1 MRRTFSFHECR
12 ILFTKNKKE
21 ETKMK
26 RKKIRSGDGAGLLT
40 VPKKISVGEMARLCE
55 IRGYVLTAVF
65 AFMLSTV
72 RGPAGSY
79 PLSFAVLAASSGGVC
94 TALCFVGAVLGTVVM
109 DAGALWHILILLSML
124 LVRLWVCVFKGDF
137 KVKNH
142 LFRRL
147 FRERG
152 YIKVTVAAL
161 GAAGA
166 GVVAIIESESIY
178 YGLFSALMGIGGA
191 AVATAAFIFFS
202 DVASSRSKR
211 IAGLFVLALGLF
223 SAVSAIRL
231 PFSLCAVLAFL
242 SSLYFSYAGGS
253 EVGAVVGLA
262 GGLAVGG
269 QYAPAF
275 ALAGL
280 LFSMLWEYSKVI
292 SVIACG
298 AVASVVS
305 LFSGG
310 LSAVSDVIPEIALG
324 AAIAAPFASLG
335 PLPGPLPRFLDFD
348 KREMVEV
355 GKEEKRLPKMGEA
368 LESLS
373 LMIKEAGE
381 RFRLPTKE
389 EAERCCSAA
398 REKFCKGCVHER
410 ECTGR
415 EARVVDSM
423 FYNMAFRLCQSGR
436 ITAKIVPES
445 VARRCF
451 NIDPIIEAVNSG
463 AKKARVLS
471 EGAKRSELF
480 SADYSAVACLM
491 RELSETE
498 AAIRD
503 EEGEKS
509 LLRELSAEGL
519 MFSHSSVWGKRKR
532 RVYLRGV
539 DFSSRSAGE
548 NDIRLCAEKAL
559 SQRLS
564 SPEFS
569 IEGGSVSASM
579 HSVPAISLS
588 AGRYALK
595 SKRDSQSGDSVSTFE
610 NDEGYFYTLVSDGM
624 GSGREAA
631 QASGIC
637 AAFLEKLLSA
647 GCPMRS
653 ALELLNCYI
662 RGAAG
667 ECFATV
673 DLMEADLYTKRARFI
688 KSGAAPTFII
698 RGGRIY
704 RIHSKTVPVGIMRAL
719 DAEAVSFE
727 LRAGDTVIMM
737 SDGVTGSYE
746 ESPWLYDLLSE
757 GIKDIG
763 SPSVLARLV
772 AEAAAENTGRE
783 DDITVC
789 AIVVEEG

>member
-1 MRRTFSFHECR
+1 
-12 ILFTKNKKE
+12 
-21 ETKMK
+21 MK
-26 RKKIRSGDGAGLLT
+26 RKKIKADGGAELLSATKKLWEFDT
-40 VPKKISVGEMARLCE
+40 VRLCE
-55 IRGYVLTAVF
+55 IRGYVLTALF
-65 AFMLSTV
+65 SFMLSTV

-94 TALCFVGAVLGTVVM
+94 CALSFVGAVLGTVAM
-109 DAGALWHILILLSML
+109 DTGALWHILILLSML

-137 KVKNH
+137 KVKSH

-166 GVVAIIESESIY
+166 GIVAIIESESIY

-191 AVATAAFIFFS
+191 SAATAAFIFLS
-202 DVASSRSKR
+202 DASAPRSKR
-211 IAGLFVLALGLF
+211 ITGLFILSLGLF
-223 SAVSAIRL
+223 GAVSAVDL

-242 SSLYFSYAGGS
+242 LSLYFSYTGGG

-280 LFSMLWEYSKVI
+280 SFSMLWEYSRVLC
-292 SVIACG
+292 VIAC
-298 AVASVVS
+298 AVVASVVS

-310 LSAVSDVIPEIALG
+310 LSAISDVIPEIALA

-335 PLPGPLPRFLDFD
+335 PLPPPLSKFLDFD
-348 KREMVEV
+348 KRDRGEAEI
-355 GKEEKRLPKMGEA
+355 EEKRLPKMGEA

-373 LMIKEAGE
+373 SMIREAGT
-381 RFRLPTKE
+381 RLRLPTKE
-389 EAERCCSAA
+389 EAERCCSSA
-398 REKFCKGCVHER
+398 REKFCKGCIHEK

-451 NIDPIIEAVNSG
+451 NIDPIIEAVNSS
-463 AKKARVLS
+463 AKKARALS
-471 EGAKRSELF
+471 EGAKRSEIF
-480 SADYSAVACLM
+480 SADYSAIGGLM
-491 RELSETE
+491 RELSDTE
-498 AAIRD
+498 EAIRD

-539 DFSSRSAGE
+539 DFSSRTAGE
-548 NDIRLCAEKAL
+548 NDIRLCAEKVF

-579 HSVPAISLS
+579 HSLPSISLS
-588 AGRYALK
+588 AGRYSLK
-595 SKRDSQSGDSVSTFE
+595 SKRDNQSGDSVSTFE

-637 AAFLEKLLSA
+637 ASFLEKLLSA

-653 ALELLNCYI
+653 ALEMLNCYI
-662 RGAAG
+662 RGSSG

-673 DLMEADLYTKRARFI
+673 DLMEADLYTRRARFI
-688 KSGAAPTFII
+688 KSGAAPTFIL
-698 RGGRIY
+698 RDGRIY

-757 GIKDIG
+757 GIRDIT
-763 SPSVLARLV
+763 SPSVLARKI
-772 AEAAAENTGRE
+772 AESAAKNTGRE

-789 AIVVEEG
+789 AIKVEEV